1 MNGCGSSSSA
11 AQGALRAARQ
21 ELLDPSKA
29 WWGGRRGRLA
39 DRPRYSI
46 SVSLG
51 VVPLV
56 LPRRG
61 SPSTIR
67 SRGWLRS
74 TRSFRTAS
82 APTKLATRRIRTRAW
97 MKPGYCVA
105 PACTSELHPVADQ
118 VPHAPSMTPV
128 AMEHR
133 HRLADVLGHVDEVD
147 YHTVRSTAAL
157 ARSSRVWAPSTSATH
172 PGAQP
177 APSRRSSPGGVPA
190 DAAASARHRRPPR
203 PDRRP
208 PPGCVDRGVL
218 AGACASTPGPVGAA
232 PVRARSHS
240 SAGLRAMRGRLWHQR
255 RPPRPPHTAPGRG
268 ERRCEPRLAS
278 LNSPAT
284 AGSCW
289 APHRH
294 GGRVGPCDLDR
305 WWHPTRPRRHVP
317 RSSSSLLRPSQR
329 HLPSQGT
336 VPKTP
341 RECPGG
347 GGDDRASG
355 RRDQA
360 GLAARKRRVGA
371 VRGAVPAQNE
381 PKSDRPRAKT
391 PMNRRKSRLRRR
403 AAPLAA
409 SPTAAERTARCST
422 GVRRAPKNSSAMA
435 RSCSSH
441 CSASSA
447 DLGAGARASNSSARR
462 RAGAQVDGNVAKI
475 DLAARGVDGT
485 LVHFNAPSWAVRAV
499 MSSTTLPVCPKTGS
513 TSPSLTV
520 HLCLHTVPGNRECAL
535 PDRQTVRQT
544 ASDTRFARTSGRRR
558 QPIATATGR

>member
-1 MNGCGSSSSA
+1 MCVCRCRLSTTGGTPSLMRVSRRSSSRWGASGPSA
-11 AQGALRAARQ
+11 IPRLSARAHQTSSLQNADLRRDPLNKDHGECRERRRRRPASREDEGHPRRPLPGRCRLCFRAGRRAYQPDPSTRAAGNAFRLNPKHTGAGMFSLYCGRHVTCYPGYMTASQRSAMGAALLRRRPKGLLRAARQ
-21 ELLDPSKA
+21 ELLDPSKV

-61 SPSTIR
+61 SPSTHR

-82 APTKLATRRIRTRAW
+82 APTKLATRRVRTRAW
-97 MKPGYCVA
+97 MKQGCCVA

-157 ARSSRVWAPSTSATH
+157 ARSSCVSAPSTSATH

-190 DAAASARHRRPPR
+190 GAAASARHRRPPR

-232 PVRARSHS
+232 PVRARSQS
-240 SAGLRAMRGRLWHQR
+240 SAGLRAMRGRLWRQR
-255 RPPRPPHTAPGRG
+255 RRPRPPHTAPGRG

-284 AGSCW
+284 AGPCW

-294 GGRVGPCDLDR
+294 GGSVGPCDLDR

-317 RSSSSLLRPSQR
+317 RTSSSLLRPSQR

-336 VPKTP
+336 VPKRRANVQGAEGTT
-341 RECPGG
+341 E
-347 GGDDRASG
+347 ASG
-355 RRDQA
+355 RRD
-360 GLAARKRRVGA
+360 
-371 VRGAVPAQNE
+371 
-381 PKSDRPRAKT
+381 
-391 PMNRRKSRLRRR
+391 
-403 AAPLAA
+403 
-409 SPTAAERTARCST
+409 
-422 GVRRAPKNSSAMA
+422 
-435 RSCSSH
+435 
-441 CSASSA
+441 
-447 DLGAGARASNSSARR
+447 
-462 RAGAQVDGNVAKI
+462 
-475 DLAARGVDGT
+475 
-485 LVHFNAPSWAVRAV
+485 
-499 MSSTTLPVCPKTGS
+499 
-513 TSPSLTV
+513 
-520 HLCLHTVPGNRECAL
+520 
-535 PDRQTVRQT
+535 
-544 ASDTRFARTSGRRR
+544 
-558 QPIATATGR
+558 